1 MLFDNGKVYTPLEH
15 SNAARLGQHSEF
27 QATVNKTLLNN
38 VWLAVNNNVWGG
50 LLDALRMTSLPPHCL
65 SRGTVKA
72 AAYAYIWQ
80 LKTADFIA
88 RFDKA
93 LWEDLND

>member
-1 MLFDNGKVYTPLEH
+1 MLFDNGKVYTLLN
-15 SNAARLGQHSEF
+15 SDAAGLCQLPEF

-38 VWLAVNNNVWGG
+38 VWLAVNNDVWGG
-50 LLDALRMTSLPPHCL
+50 LIDALRATNLPPHFL

-80 LKTADFIA
+80 LKTADFLA
-88 RFDKA
+88 KFNQA
-93 LWEDLND
+93 LWEGLNV